1 MMVNHKP
8 YTEWIQLAL
17 DGDLQA
23 EQRVQLDA
31 HLAECQSCAATWEAL
46 TRLERLFTQAPLA
59 APRPG
64 FTNRFSARLK
74 QQRSQPKALWGALAL
89 GLGAV
94 GSAALVLPLGLSAL
108 WSLVQLIG
116 QPAASAALFN
126 SASTTTQVALAL
138 ANALFI
144 TGRGLGEWALNTPM
158 VWVAVL
164 GAMAATIAWVYYV
177 RRLSL
182 QGLGL

>member
-1 MMVNHKP
+1 MTVTHKP

-17 DGDLQA
+17 DGDLPT
-23 EQRVQLDA
+23 EQRAELDA
-31 HLAECQSCAATWEAL
+31 HLADCQSCASTWEAMA
-46 TRLERLFTQAPLA
+46 RLERLFTQAPLA

-64 FTNRFSARLK
+64 FTGRFNARLK

-89 GLGAV
+89 GFGAI
-94 GSAALVLPLGLSAL
+94 GSAALVLPIGLSAL
-108 WSLVQLIG
+108 WSLVQLVG
-116 QPAASAALFN
+116 QPATSAALFN

-144 TGRGLGEWALNTPM
+144 TGRGLGEWALNTPL
-158 VWVAVL
+158 VWLVAL
-164 GAMAATIAWVYYV
+164 GALAATAAWLYFM